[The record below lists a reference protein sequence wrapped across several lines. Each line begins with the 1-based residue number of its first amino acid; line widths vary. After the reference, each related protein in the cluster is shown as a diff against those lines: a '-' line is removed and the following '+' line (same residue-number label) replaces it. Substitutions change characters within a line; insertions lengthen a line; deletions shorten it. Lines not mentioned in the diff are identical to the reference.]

1 MKTTS
6 ITSNFHRRPVAR
18 GAGLSEH
25 QQQQQLQH
33 QELEGKGEKEIPLGG
48 VRHVPWASFPQ
59 IMQVVASRRFS
70 EHILIK
76 VGREGGGRG
85 GGREG
90 WSSI

>member
-6 ITSNFHRRPVAR
+6 TTSNFHLRAVAR
-18 GAGLSEH
+18 GSVLSEH

-76 VGREGGGRG
+76 VGKY
-85 GGREG
+85 G
-90 WSSI
+90 WTGKGCEWSRC

>member
-1 MKTTS
+1 MFTTS
-6 ITSNFHRRPVAR
+6 STSNFHLRAVAR
-18 GAGLSEH
+18 GPVQSEH

-33 QELEGKGEKEIPLGG
+33 QELEGKGEKEVPLGG

-76 VGREGGGRG
+76 VG
-85 GGREG
+85 
-90 WSSI
+90 W